1 MHSALDHI
9 LCVEDESDIRAAAP
23 MALKAGQEKSHAAS
37 EADFWH

>member
-1 MHSALDHI
+1 MHSALDHV
-9 LCVEDESDIRAAAP
+9 LCDEDEPGIRAAAP